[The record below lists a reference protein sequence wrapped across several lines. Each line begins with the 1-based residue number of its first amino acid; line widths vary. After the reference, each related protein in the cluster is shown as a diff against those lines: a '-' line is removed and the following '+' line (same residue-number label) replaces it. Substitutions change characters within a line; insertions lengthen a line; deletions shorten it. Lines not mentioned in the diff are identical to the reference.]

1 MASKKSGTPTMGG
14 FVFNIAILIT
24 GLWVPLCFDH
34 LTPVVLALDVTLI
47 LYGLIGFWDDSIKL
61 FKNKTKVL
69 LQGRNYCVKLSVL

>member
-1 MASKKSGTPTMGG
+1 MGG

-47 LYGLIGFWDDSIKL
+47 LYGLIGFGMIRSNSS
-61 FKNKTKVL
+61 KNKMKVL
-69 LQGRNYCVKLSVL
+69 LPGRNYCVRLSVL